1 MKLYRVIPATFE
13 NYNFR
18 SSAFEGLY
26 SSLGY
31 TSFFRTQ
38 EMINVAA
45 INELANSFSFA
56 SDFCKFFYLFPK
68 HALLNGRKLST
79 SKRGIGYLFQVIEY
93 NFPLEMIVPYIG
105 EGKYS
110 SDIKYERCI
119 EFCLP
124 QKLFGEYIQD
134 NIPNDEKKKLF
145 IETFKKELEIMKHS
159 LSLYDKYPSYTME
172 ELCDFMQ
179 YNISKLNQYVELKE
193 DDFFASLAETNLGRR
208 AIDTFFEKNP
218 YLCRSPYL
226 VGNSNLFLCDEVNF
240 MLQQGASFVDVMDFY
255 GLHRNSS
262 YEEKE
267 IEPMLLSKIR
277 KYRQEKNQNA
287 IYNLLKEI
295 E

>member
-31 TSFFRTQ
+31 TSFFKTK
-38 EMINVAA
+38 EMINIAA
-45 INELANSFSFA
+45 INELANTFSFD

-68 HALLNGRKLST
+68 HALLNGRKLLT
-79 SKRGIGYLFQVIEY
+79 SKYGIGYLFQVIEY
-93 NFPLEMIVPYIG
+93 DFPLEVIVPYIG

-124 QKLFGEYIQD
+124 QKIFGKYVQD
-134 NIPNDEKKKLF
+134 EISNVEKKKVF
-145 IETFKKELEIMKHS
+145 IEVFKKELEIMKHS
-159 LSLYDKYPSYTME
+159 LSLYEKYPCYTIE
-172 ELCDFMQ
+172 ELCDFMK
-179 YNISKLNQYVELKE
+179 YNISELNQYIELKE
-193 DDFFASLAETNLGRR
+193 DDFFASLVETDIGRR
-208 AIDTFFEKNP
+208 AKDTFFEKNL
-218 YLCRSPYL
+218 YLCKSSYL
-226 VGNSNLFLCDEVNF
+226 IGNSNLFSCDEIYF
-240 MLQQGASFVDVMDFY
+240 RLKHGASLNDVMDFY
-255 GLHRNSS
+255 GLHRNSI

-267 IEPMLLSKIR
+267 EAMLLSKIR
-277 KYRQEKNQNA
+277 KYKQEKNQEA